1 MHTGANWNL
10 HHRYLEGIAS
20 VFRLYQ
26 ASDRETMAFV
36 AATLLVGNGTTLLK
50 GAYGTGKTQLV
61 HLLRKV
67 FFATGDASTYDF
79 GCVTCTQDLQPMDM
93 LFCIDLGRLTQG
105 EEVVTPRELV
115 TSRLK
120 FINEVQRA
128 NPVSYNGLLSLLAE
142 RQVVYRDQVFASPPY
157 ACIMDANPHDAGS
170 AEIPQAFFDRIDF
183 SYDMPLQDFTGVV
196 RWQRNLATKGGMHWG
211 MLADLAEPQLT
222 GAQMDEIWQDVGRI
236 AVPEAI
242 NCLAALIA
250 AHFQKCSQVTR
261 ENVSPDYELPCR
273 KCSYMSEVCAKL
285 KTVPGSRF
293 IASSMRLAQARA
305 WLRRSSEVTAEDLLY
320 GLPYTLGHRLEI
332 REETTRLFPNT
343 RQWLQEAV
351 YRNGLRPKIPRWQ
364 EAIETVLA
372 GNGQSGSPPWLT
384 ELASRDLALKELLQ
398 AAPTIDKKATD
409 QDGPQTGI
417 NKTPA
422 GVCRPTA
429 TVGNTDSLLLGTGL
443 SAEPRG

>member
-1 MHTGANWNL
+1 
-10 HHRYLEGIAS
+10 
-20 VFRLYQ
+20 
-26 ASDRETMAFV
+26 
-36 AATLLVGNGTTLLK
+36 
-50 GAYGTGKTQLV
+50 
-61 HLLRKV
+61 
-67 FFATGDASTYDF
+67 
-79 GCVTCTQDLQPMDM
+79 MDM

-261 ENVSPDYELPCR
+261 ENVSRTTNCPAGNVRTCPRSAPSLKPCPAADSSPHPCGWPR
-273 KCSYMSEVCAKL
+273 PGPGCA
-285 KTVPGSRF
+285 
-293 IASSMRLAQARA
+293 A
-305 WLRRSSEVTAEDLLY
+305 LRR
-320 GLPYTLGHRLEI
+320 
-332 REETTRLFPNT
+332 
-343 RQWLQEAV
+343 
-351 YRNGLRPKIPRWQ
+351 
-364 EAIETVLA
+364 
-372 GNGQSGSPPWLT
+372 
-384 ELASRDLALKELLQ
+384 
-398 AAPTIDKKATD
+398 
-409 QDGPQTGI
+409 
-417 NKTPA
+417 
-422 GVCRPTA
+422 
-429 TVGNTDSLLLGTGL
+429 
-443 SAEPRG
+443 